1 MSNDFQHGPLTG
13 IRIIDLT
20 GVIMGPFATHILAD
34 LGADVIKVESPAG
47 DSTRNYKPLRHE
59 GMAGIFLNLHRNKRG
74 LLLDLKQARGREALN
89 RLIAT
94 ADAFVHNMRPKA
106 AQRLGLAYDA
116 VRAIKPD
123 IVYCGAYGFS
133 AAGPYGDKAAYDDLI
148 QAGSGIA
155 GLLGQAQ
162 GEPAY
167 VPTVMCDKLAG
178 QTIAWAIMAALLQ
191 RSRGGGG
198 QAIEVPMFETA
209 IEFTLV
215 EHMAGA
221 AFEPPM
227 GKIGFARLLS
237 RRRKP
242 YRTKDGYAAIVPYSD
257 KNWHDFFD
265 FTGHPEF
272 KTDPRF
278 QSLASRVE
286 HVEVA
291 YGLIEAEAPKRTTAE
306 WVAFCDSKSIPCM
319 PVLNL
324 NELADDAH
332 VKAVGLFGSD
342 YHPSEGRYRTVRSPV
357 NFSGAPFQ
365 IRHHAPRL
373 GEHSAELLREAGY
386 SAAEIEAMIREGIT
400 SDGALTPPGSAP
412 AAPAAAAPVAA
423 VKAPSSAKPSSA

>member
-1 MSNDFQHGPLTG
+1 MSTDFQHGPLTG

-34 LGADVIKVESPAG
+34 LGADVIKVESPQG
-47 DSTRNYKPLRHE
+47 DSTRNYKPLRHA

-74 LLLDLKQARGREALN
+74 LMLDLKQQQGRDALN
-89 RLIAT
+89 RLIAG

-106 AQRLGLAYDA
+106 AARLGLGYEA

-123 IVYCGAYGFS
+123 IVYCGAYGFA

-155 GLLGQAQ
+155 GLNGQVH
-162 GEPAY
+162 GEPSY
-167 VPTVMCDKLAG
+167 VPTVVCDKLAG

-198 QAIEVPMFETA
+198 QSIEVPMFETA

-221 AFEPPM
+221 AFEPPL

-272 KTDPRF
+272 KLDARF
-278 QSLASRVE
+278 QSLTSRVE

-291 YGLIEAEAPKRTTAE
+291 YGLIENEAPKRTTAE

-319 PVLNL
+319 PVLHL

-332 VKAVGLFGSD
+332 VKAVGLFGTD
-342 YHPSEGRYRTVRSPV
+342 HHPSEGRYRTVRSPV

-365 IRHHAPRL
+365 LRQHAPRL
-373 GEHSAELLREAGY
+373 GEHSIEILREAGY
-386 SAAEIEAMIREGIT
+386 SSAEIETMIRDGIT
-400 SDGALTPPGSAP
+400 AGPATPSDST
-412 AAPAAAAPVAA
+412 AAA
-423 VKAPSSAKPSSA
+423 

>member
-1 MSNDFQHGPLTG
+1 MSNDFQHGPLSG

-34 LGADVIKVESPAG
+34 LGADVIKVESPQG
-47 DSTRNYKPLRHE
+47 DSTRNYKPLRNQ
-59 GMAGIFLNLHRNKRG
+59 GMAGIILNLHRNKRS
-74 LLLDLKQARGREALN
+74 LMLDLKQAQGREALN
-89 RLIAT
+89 RLILT
-94 ADAFVHNMRPKA
+94 ADVFVHNMRPKA
-106 AQRLGLAYDA
+106 AERLGFGYTA
-116 VRAIKPD
+116 VRSIRPD
-123 IVYCGAYGFS
+123 IVYCGAYGFA

-148 QAGSGIA
+148 QAGSGLA
-155 GLLGQAQ
+155 GLLGQVHD
-162 GEPAY
+162 EPAY
-167 VPTVMCDKLAG
+167 MPTVLCDKLAG

-198 QAIEVPMFETA
+198 QSIEVPMFETA

-242 YRTKDGYAAIVPYSD
+242 YRTKDGYAGIVPYSD

-272 KTDPRF
+272 KTDARF

-291 YGLIEAEAPKRTTAE
+291 YGLIEKEALKRTTAE
-306 WVAFCDSKSIPCM
+306 WIAFCDSKSIPCM
-319 PVLNL
+319 PVLDL
-324 NELADDAH
+324 NDLADDAH
-332 VKAVGLFGSD
+332 VKAVGLFGSAE
-342 YHPSEGRYRTVRSPV
+342 HPSEGRYRTVRSPV

-373 GEHSAELLREAGY
+373 GENSAELLREAGY
-386 SAAEIEAMIREGIT
+386 SATEIEAMIRDGIT
-400 SDGALTPPGSAP
+400 AGPVTSTDSTPS
-412 AAPAAAAPVAA
+412 AAA
-423 VKAPSSAKPSSA
+423 